1 MSQLTKEQILT
12 ASPKLQ
18 EVEVPEWG
26 GSVFIRPVTLEEQGR
41 LADLGAKH
49 EKSSAALRIRHC
61 TLILL
66 QWTVCDEDG
75 KALFTADDLAGLM
88 NKSSASA
95 FLRLQDAVLKYS
107 GLTEESRRELEK
119 NLLIEQTAGPGS
131 D

>member
-1 MSQLTKEQILT
+1 MTLTKQQILST
-12 ASPKLQ
+12 SPRLK

-26 GSVFIRPVTLEEQGR
+26 GSVFIRPVTLEEQGK

-49 EKSSAALRIRHC
+49 EKSSAAIRIRHC
-61 TLILL
+61 TLSLL

-75 KALFTADDLAGLM
+75 KPLFTAEDLAGLM
-88 NKSSASA
+88 SKSSASA

-119 NLLIEQTAGPGS
+119 NLLTEQTGGPGS